1 MDEISQ
7 LDLPGIDHQDVL
19 QEAELLR
26 LQGKIP
32 NLRIIR
38 KRLSRGVL
46 LYDLPPEDAQPFEE
60 SPYDPEVT
68 EALID
73 WALQQ
78 TEKIQERIFLFLEEP
93 THEAVPSLLIFL
105 RRQNIPLNLIDTA
118 PTGSLSKL
126 LMRTLHEPQYLDD
139 LYELARRSH
148 VSERPEAAVRQF
160 IRRAQKEGKILQ
172 DEHGRY
178 QRSK

>member
-1 MDEISQ
+1 MDELSN

-46 LYDLPPEDAQPFEE
+46 IYDQPPEDAQPFQE
-60 SPYDPEVT
+60 SSYDPEVT
-68 EALID
+68 DALID

-93 THEAVPSLLIFL
+93 KHEAVPSLLIFL
-105 RRQNIPLNLIDTA
+105 RRQNIPLNLVDSA

-126 LMRTLHEPQYLDD
+126 LMRTLQKPQTLET
-139 LYELARRSH
+139 LYEIARSSH
-148 VSERPEAAVRQF
+148 TAERPEAAVRQF
-160 IRRAQKEGKILQ
+160 IRRAKKEGKILEEQ
-172 DEHGRY
+172 GLLR
-178 QRSK
+178 RSK